1 MPENQYMVMM
11 DGGVMTPCRSSRQRT
26 GSEYQTGTWAEEVIG
41 KNETSKTADNSVT
54 QYWLS
59 KGMDGWRLDVANEV
73 SDETWQHFRKSVKA
87 LDSDN
92 VIIGEIWTDAVKYLM
107 GDMYDSV
114 MNYMFRG
121 ARSLMQRAGIPQMH

>member
-1 MPENQYMVMM
+1 MPIIKATN
-11 DGGVMTPCRSSRQRT
+11 

-121 ARSLMQRAGIPQMH
+121 AAIAYAKGGDSKMR

>member
-1 MPENQYMVMM
+1 
-11 DGGVMTPCRSSRQRT
+11 
-26 GSEYQTGTWAEEVIG
+26 
-41 KNETSKTADNSVT
+41 
-54 QYWLS
+54 
-59 KGMDGWRLDVANEV
+59 MDGWRLDVANEV

-121 ARSLMQRAGIPQMH
+121 QRSLMQRAGIPQMH